1 MTLLPRRAAKAGS
14 SRGRGGGRS
23 SDCGGGF
30 DCCGKAAAGILVSS
44 YEGGRSGSA
53 VSGPRLM
60 SVMTDGGMFKHVG
73 AQMRWLVSVS
83 RLYRMYMYI

>member
-23 SDCGGGF
+23 SGCEGCF
-30 DCCGKAAAGILVSS
+30 DCCGKAAAAGILVSS

-53 VSGPRLM
+53 VL
-60 SVMTDGGMFKHVG
+60 
-73 AQMRWLVSVS
+73 
-83 RLYRMYMYI
+83 

>member
-23 SDCGGGF
+23 SDCGGGGF

-44 YEGGRSGSA
+44 YEGGRSG
-53 VSGPRLM
+53 PRLM
-60 SVMTDGGMFKHVG
+60 SVMADGGMFKHVG

>member
-23 SDCGGGF
+23 SGCF
-30 DCCGKAAAGILVSS
+30 DCCGKAAAAGILVSS

-53 VSGPRLM
+53 VL
-60 SVMTDGGMFKHVG
+60 
-73 AQMRWLVSVS
+73 
-83 RLYRMYMYI
+83 